1 MKLRRSLTLILSINT
16 MLILLV
22 LVVSYTL
29 WIKENYFIALD
40 TGLTFNM
47 MSAEKLID
55 KKGFD
60 AVKPYLEIIEAKV
73 IKDYQQLPSKIKQ
86 QYSMADLIQ
95 GKYVNSEMTMQ
106 LILQSLGFDTLKG
119 NDSGSDYYVYT
130 AQKNGTQIYYL
141 MVEFNPE
148 ISGYWQDAE
157 YQLNQVWKVSFTVV
171 LLLLLTL
178 LTIVWH
184 IAKPI
189 RRLNHWA
196 QHLSRKDLDSP
207 LPSFE
212 YRELDSLAAKIH
224 HSLQEVDAISQRET
238 QFLQYASHELR
249 TPISIIKSNT
259 ELLEQLL
266 PDVPAAT
273 KAVLQRLLRAGNTMH
288 HLTET
293 LLWLTRKE
301 ISIPSS
307 SQFSLTQLLTDT
319 VDEHRYL
326 LIGKNIRI
334 EQTLAQVRINCPITL
349 INIVLANLI
358 RNAMQHIDEG
368 EILINLND
376 SKLII
381 ENRGELL
388 DKDKTDGFGLGLK
401 LVKQIC
407 QQLDWK
413 FVMNAS
419 PNCCIATIEFISN
432 RDALNVNMRDLEKE
446 R

>member
-1 MKLRRSLTLILSINT
+1 MKSRRSLTFILLINT

-22 LVVSYTL
+22 LIVSYTL

-40 TGLTFNM
+40 TGLTFKM
-47 MSAEKLID
+47 ITTEKLID

-60 AVKPYLEIIEAKV
+60 AVKPYLEIIDAKV
-73 IKDYQQLPSKIKQ
+73 VKDYQQLPSKIKQ
-86 QYSMADLIQ
+86 QYSVTDLIQ
-95 GKYVNSEMTMQ
+95 GKYVNSKMSMQ
-106 LILQSLGFDTLKG
+106 FILESLGFESLNK
-119 NDSGSDYYVYT
+119 NDSGLDYYVYT
-130 AQKNGTQIYYL
+130 AQKSGSQIYYL
-141 MVEFNPE
+141 MVEFTPD
-148 ISGYWQDAE
+148 ISGYWLDAE
-157 YQLNQVWKVSFTVV
+157 YKLNQVWKVSFSVV

-178 LTIVWH
+178 LIIVWH

-224 HSLQEVDAISQRET
+224 HSLQEVDATSQRES

-266 PDVPAAT
+266 PDAPANT

-307 SQFSLTQLLTDT
+307 SQFNLTQLLMDT

-326 LIGKNIRI
+326 LRGKNVSI
-334 EQTLAQVRINCPITL
+334 EQTLVQVHIHCPKTL

-358 RNAMQHIDEG
+358 RNAMQHIHEG
-368 EILINLND
+368 VILIHLND

-381 ENRGELL
+381 ENRDELL
-388 DKDKTDGFGLGLK
+388 VKEKTDGFGLGLK
-401 LVKQIC
+401 LIKQIC

-413 FVMNAS
+413 FVINAT
-419 PNCCIATIEFISN
+419 PNSCIATIEFISN
-432 RDALNVNMRDLEKE
+432 IEALRKE
-446 R
+446 E